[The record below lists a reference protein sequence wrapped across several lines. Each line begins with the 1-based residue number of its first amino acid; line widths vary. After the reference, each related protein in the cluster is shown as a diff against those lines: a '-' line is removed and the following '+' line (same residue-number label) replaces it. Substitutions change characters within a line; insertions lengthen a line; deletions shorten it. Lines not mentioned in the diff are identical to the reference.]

1 MSDLERSRSRPSGR
15 QGFACALLAA
25 LIAGST
31 QAASLQVAPTS
42 LQLTARQNA
51 EALWISNSGTAPVD
65 VQARVFRWTQRDGR
79 DELEPTT
86 DLVISPPMQALAAGQ
101 QQLIRVVRA
110 DPQPPAGQQ
119 AYRVIVDEVPTLDPN
134 RQGMQF
140 VLRYS
145 LPVFVQPEDKAPE
158 TPELQATLL
167 TQPDGTLALEVRN
180 LGASYAQLAD
190 LAMGTP
196 ERPQVFKPLECLCQC
211 RNVAGRHSPH
221 DEAGRGHV
229 LEPFV
234 LAVVNALVNRLPNV
248 IFMRLRRLPDAHVHH
263 QAGIVRR
270 LRVLIQRPAQ
280 RNRFFHA
287 RGGLQFAR
295 GGGRRSGVTALRY
308 RRRLHRACH
317 AHTG

>member
-1 MSDLERSRSRPSGR
+1 MSDLERSRARPSG
-15 QGFACALLAA
+15 GLGYAFALLAA
-25 LIAGST
+25 LITGST

-42 LQLTARQNA
+42 LQLSARQNA

-145 LPVFVQPEDKAPE
+145 LPVFVQPEGKAPD
-158 TPELQATLL
+158 TPELQAALL

-180 LGASYAQLAD
+180 LGANYAQLAD

-196 ERPQVFKPLECLCQC
+196 ERPQVFKPGLVGYVLSGQTMRWPLEIT
-211 RNVAGRHSPH
+211 A
-221 DEAGRGHV
+221 A
-229 LEPFV
+229 
-234 LAVVNALVNRLPNV
+234 RLGGATLSAKINGASQATP
-248 IFMRLRRLPDAHVHH
+248 LPATP
-263 QAGIVRR
+263 
-270 LRVLIQRPAQ
+270 PA
-280 RNRFFHA
+280 R
-287 RGGLQFAR
+287 
-295 GGGRRSGVTALRY
+295 
-308 RRRLHRACH
+308 
-317 AHTG
+317 